1 MLFTPKLN
9 LFAAALLALTLAACD
24 GDDGRN
30 GANGAAGADGAPG
43 ADGAD
48 GADGE
53 GARNVKLTRLDVLNN
68 VNNAFF
74 VNDEGRIRAMETSD
88 LKEVRGSAKNVIL
101 FVGDGMGP
109 STVTAARIF
118 EGEMKG
124 MSWTDGQ
131 STNFDGPES
140 NDLSFD
146 RFPFAG
152 LVKVYNTNSQ
162 VPDSA
167 GTMGAMVTGVKTDI
181 GVFGYNETANRG
193 DCDTTSAANE
203 LVTSMELAEIAGLS
217 TGVISTARI
226 THATPGANYAKS
238 ADRNYEDNS
247 DLPTEGAC
255 STQEDIASQLIN
267 FEDNLEAKFAGV
279 DIDGI
284 DVVMGGGR
292 RHFIPKDTAFNVEK
306 SVDSGAEGDR
316 TDGRNLPEEW
326 SAKYPMGQYVTD
338 QAGFDAIDTENTSK
352 VLGLFNESHMQYE
365 ADRSNDI
372 AGEPSLSEM
381 TAKAIQILDN
391 NPTGYLLVVESGRI
405 DHAHHAGNAYG
416 ALMDTVEYSNAVQT
430 AVNLTS
436 QEDTLIIVTADH
448 SHVMTM
454 GGYVTRGNPILGKA
468 VYSAGGDPQS
478 AADGLPFTTVTY
490 TNGRGFCD
498 LGAETDSDAGYSDT
512 DCPINSGRVDISSI
526 DTTSPGYHQEAIV
539 PLTSETHAGEDIGV
553 YAIGPGA
560 SLVRGTN
567 EQNAIFHFTDY
578 ALDLIAKAD
587 AGAK

>member
-1 MLFTPKLN
+1 M
-9 LFAAALLALTLAACD
+9 
-24 GDDGRN
+24 
-30 GANGAAGADGAPG
+30 
-43 ADGAD
+43 
-48 GADGE
+48 
-53 GARNVKLTRLDVLNN
+53 LNN
-68 VNNAFF
+68 VNNAFY
-74 VNDEGRIRAMETSD
+74 VNDEGRIRAMDISD
-88 LKEVRGSAKNVIL
+88 LKEIRGSAKNAIL

-118 EGEMKG
+118 EGELKG
-124 MSWTDGQ
+124 MSWTDGL
-131 STNFDGPES
+131 STGFDGPES

-181 GVFGYNETANRG
+181 GVFGYDETATRG
-193 DCDTTSAANE
+193 DCDTTSSANE

-217 TGVISTARI
+217 TGVVSTARI

-247 DLPTEGAC
+247 DLPAEGAC
-255 STQEDIASQLIN
+255 SSQEDIASQLIN

-292 RHFIPKDTAFNVEK
+292 RHFIPKDTTFNVEK
-306 SVDSGAEGDR
+306 PVDSGAEGDR
-316 TDGRNLPEEW
+316 TDGRNLPAEW
-326 SAKYPMGQYVTD
+326 SVKYPSGQYITD
-338 QAGFDAIDTENTSK
+338 QAGFDAIDTEDTTK
-352 VLGLFNESHMQYE
+352 LLGLFNESHMQYE
-365 ADRSNDI
+365 ADRPNDI

-391 NPTGYLLVVESGRI
+391 NPEGYFLVVESGRI

-416 ALMDTVEYSNAVQT
+416 ALMDTVELSNAVQT
-430 AVNLTS
+430 AVNLTD
-436 QEDTLIIVTADH
+436 QDETLIIVTADH

-468 VYSAGGDPQS
+468 VYSAGGDPQA
-478 AADGLPFTTVTY
+478 AADGLPFTTITY
-490 TNGRGFCD
+490 TNGIGFCD
-498 LGAETDSDAGYSDT
+498 LGDETDSDAGYG
-512 DCPINSGRVDISSI
+512 CPITSGRVDISSV
-526 DTTSPGYHQEAIV
+526 DTEAPGYHQEAII
-539 PLTSETHAGEDIGV
+539 PLTSETHAGEDIAV

-567 EQNAIFHFTDY
+567 EQNALFHFVDY
-578 ALDLIAKAD
+578 AVDLIAKAN
-587 AGAK
+587 AKAD

>member
-1 MLFTPKLN
+1 MNFTHKLN
-9 LFAAALLALTLAACD
+9 VLAAAIIALTLTACE
-24 GDDGRN
+24 GDDGR
-30 GANGAAGADGAPG
+30 DGAPGPAG

-48 GADGE
+48 GADGSD
-53 GARNVKLTRLDVLNN
+53 GAAARNVKLTRLDVLNN
-68 VNNAFF
+68 ANNAFF
-74 VNDEGRIRAMETSD
+74 VNDEGRIRAMSTSD
-88 LKEVRGSAKNVIL
+88 LKETRGAAKNVIL

-124 MSWTDGQ
+124 MAWTEGE
-131 STNFDGPES
+131 STDFDGPES
-140 NDLSFD
+140 NNLSFD

-193 DCDTTSAANE
+193 DCDTTSADNE

-247 DLPTEGAC
+247 DLPSEGAC
-255 STQEDIASQLIN
+255 STQEDIASQLVN

-292 RHFIPKDTAFNVEK
+292 RHFIPRDEAFNVEK
-306 SVDSGAEGDR
+306 PVESGAEGDR
-316 TDGRNLPEEW
+316 TDGRDLPSEW
-326 SAKYPMGQYVTD
+326 MAKYPSGQYITD
-338 QAGFDAIDTENTSK
+338 QAGFDMIDTESTSK

-365 ADRSNDI
+365 ADRGNDI

-381 TAKAIQILDN
+381 TAKAIRILDN
-391 NPTGYLLVVESGRI
+391 NPDGFFLVVESGRI

-416 ALMDTVEYSNAVQT
+416 ALVDTVEYSNAVQT
-430 AVNLTS
+430 AVDLTS
-436 QEDTLIIVTADH
+436 QKDTLIIVTADH

-468 VYSAGGDPQS
+468 VYSAGGQPQP
-478 AADGLPFTTVTY
+478 AADELPFTTIAY
-490 TNGRGFCD
+490 TNGSGFCD
-498 LGAETDSDAGYSDT
+498 LGDETDSDAIGCD
-512 DCPINSGRVDISSI
+512 IFSGRADITSV
-526 DTTSPGYHQEAIV
+526 DTTAAGYHQEAII
-539 PLTSETHAGEDIGV
+539 PLDFETHAGEDIGV

-578 ALDLIAKAD
+578 ALNLIAKAN
-587 AGAK
+587 AAAN